1 MSNSKFDFQQFSIIQ
16 DRSAMKVGTDG
27 VLLGAWA
34 RPALPCLEHLSIL
47 DIGTG
52 TGLIA
57 LMMAQ
62 RFPAAKVTGIEID
75 HDAAE
80 EAKANVSHCPWSDRI
95 SIVESAL
102 NDFVAADDAGNAC
115 QYDLIVTNPPFYN
128 ATLKPEEEARAAAR
142 HCDSLPFSDITRFA
156 DRHLSPEGILAVIY
170 PTNCE
175 QNVMLGVATSSL
187 TFHTICDVV
196 TKQGKPVKRRMACF
210 SHKAMPLV
218 KETLF
223 LRDASG
229 KYTEEYRTLVKDFYV
244 KL

>member
-1 MSNSKFDFQQFSIIQ
+1 MSNSKFDFQQFSINQ

-34 RPALPCLEHLSIL
+34 SPALPCLENLSIL

-62 RFPAAKVTGIEID
+62 RFPSAKVTGIEID

-80 EAKANVSHCPWSDRI
+80 EAQDNVSHCPWSDRI

-102 NDFVAADDAGNAC
+102 NDFVAFDDAGNAC
-115 QYDLIVTNPPFYN
+115 EYDLIVTNPPFYN

-142 HCDSLPFSDITRFA
+142 HLSLI
-156 DRHLSPEGILAVIY
+156 HI
-170 PTNCE
+170 
-175 QNVMLGVATSSL
+175 
-187 TFHTICDVV
+187 
-196 TKQGKPVKRRMACF
+196 
-210 SHKAMPLV
+210 
-218 KETLF
+218 
-223 LRDASG
+223 
-229 KYTEEYRTLVKDFYV
+229 
-244 KL
+244 